1 MSWTHSEPRPYD
13 YYYGNI
19 GNVTREFDFSAFSVE
34 EDTFEFTLIFWHYD
48 AEYSLLLKFVYDP
61 LVVRRLDIIAIGYVP
76 GGPIEP
82 DGMVSV
88 ELG

>member
-1 MSWTHSEPRPYD
+1 MSWTRTEPHPYA

-19 GNVTREFDFSAFSVE
+19 GNVTREFEFSTFSVE
-34 EDTFEFTLIFWHYD
+34 EDKFEFTLIYWHYD
-48 AEYSLLLKFVYDP
+48 VEYSLLLQFVYDP
-61 LVVRRLDIIAIGYVP
+61 LVVRRLDIIAVGYVP

-88 ELG
+88 VPG